1 MSKRRCAAGKRHY
14 LDAAHPWHMRCCSI
28 LPMLTLTA
36 HDESLREFVLLRYVL
51 IIAVSYLVISQGQG
65 DVVSPAAAL
74 LVAGALASNVLLGWL
89 RPKRLTPMQVTGL
102 VVLLD
107 TIGLSITLALIGH
120 VSSEFFFLYFFVL
133 FFAALAESVVLML
146 IGVVAASGAYLWVLS
161 RLRPD
166 PVWTQ
171 EHILQIACLFSAA
184 LFYGVLVNRARQRRN
199 EAELME
205 ATDRDRTQLLATIAH
220 DIGGPLHVI
229 TLGAESL
236 KETFR
241 NDQPTADIGS
251 LLAAI
256 SRNSGY
262 LKQLAARF
270 VEYSRL
276 RAGHL
281 DLNPAAISVGTV
293 IERVAA
299 QHEREAHEL
308 GVDLTLTVAPMPTA
322 TLDELALTRAL
333 NNLVGNALRYSQCG
347 APVTIDARLEGA
359 AEIVIVVGD
368 SGPGMAPVQRADVGK
383 PFVTTARAN
392 GGSGLGL
399 FIVRTLVEAQG
410 GSLATDSEGGKGTR
424 FTIRLPL
431 VAAIEGGPTSGRLG
445 W

>member
-1 MSKRRCAAGKRHY
+1 M
-14 LDAAHPWHMRCCSI
+14 
-28 LPMLTLTA
+28 
-36 HDESLREFVLLRYVL
+36 
-51 IIAVSYLVISQGQG
+51 
-65 DVVSPAAAL
+65 
-74 LVAGALASNVLLGWL
+74 
-89 RPKRLTPMQVTGL
+89 
-102 VVLLD
+102 
-107 TIGLSITLALIGH
+107 
-120 VSSEFFFLYFFVL
+120 
-133 FFAALAESVVLML
+133 
-146 IGVVAASGAYLWVLS
+146 AASGAYLWVLS
-161 RLRPD
+161 RLHAES
-166 PVWTQ
+166 VWTQ
-171 EHILQIACLFSAA
+171 QHILQVTFLFSAA

-410 GSLATDSEGGKGTR
+410 GSLATDSEGGNGTR